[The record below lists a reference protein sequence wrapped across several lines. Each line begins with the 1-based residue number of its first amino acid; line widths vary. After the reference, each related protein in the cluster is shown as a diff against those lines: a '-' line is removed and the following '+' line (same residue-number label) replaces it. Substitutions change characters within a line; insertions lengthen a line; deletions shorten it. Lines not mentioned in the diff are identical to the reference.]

1 MRRRH
6 TAFRLFII
14 PCAGITSAEW
24 LAFRP
29 RLRTVA
35 LCLISL
41 FATAVTDSQIA
52 ADDLSAFRCLDT
64 PGETNS
70 TRHQTVSLSDCIQAA
85 LLNNRELQIERL
97 NPPIAR
103 AWLSAAYGYYDPLFL
118 ADTRVESAA
127 DSGGFDPADFSRDA
141 IYSADSQAARLG
153 LSGFLPGGLSYS
165 LNGTYAHSYGFR
177 NGLNF
182 DSYSLFAGAS
192 VRQPLLKNFWTDQGR
207 MTIRVN
213 KNNLKITELGVVFLT
228 MDVINRTAQA
238 YYELLLAN
246 EELRVREEL
255 VETRRQFLN
264 GVQRKIEMGTLTVLD
279 EQLAQ
284 AQVATAESGSNIARN
299 GMALAENT
307 LKTLL
312 GDSWTNTV
320 DIRLR
325 PTDPLLAVPQAFDLM
340 ESWKRGLAHRADLA
354 QLKQNVEKSEIDV
367 KYRRNQLFPSLD
379 LVAGYGRKGAGTE
392 QLLPPLEASASLS
405 SAFDQVR
412 DGVAPNE
419 MVGVL
424 FSIPLGR
431 SMERANYRAS
441 KQLREQ
447 TRLRVKQQEELVMR
461 EISDALHTA
470 RASLEHVSLTRRAR
484 EFSEKALAAEERKL
498 AGGKSTVFFVLQ
510 LQGDFASAKSA
521 ELRAKADY
529 NRAVSQLAFVEA
541 NTLERSNISME
552 IK

>member
-1 MRRRH
+1 M
-6 TAFRLFII
+6 TRLSGLAILL
-14 PCAGITSAEW
+14 CGLNTSGA
-24 LAFRP
+24 
-29 RLRTVA
+29 
-35 LCLISL
+35 S
-41 FATAVTDSQIA
+41 
-52 ADDLSAFRCLDT
+52 
-64 PGETNS
+64 GETNS
-70 TRHQTVSLSDCIQAA
+70 TRHQAVSLSDCIQAA

-103 AWLSAAYGYYDPLFL
+103 SWLSAAYGYYDPLFL

-141 IYSADSQAARLG
+141 IYSADSEAARLG
-153 LSGFLPGGLSYS
+153 LTGFLPGGLSYS

-182 DSYSLFAGAS
+182 DSYSLFGGAS
-192 VRQPLLKNFWTDQGR
+192 IRQPLLKNFWTDQGR

-213 KNNLKITELGVVFLT
+213 KKNLRITELGVVFLT
-228 MDVINRTAQA
+228 MDVVNRTEQA

-246 EELRVREEL
+246 EELRVREQL
-255 VETRRQFLN
+255 VETRQQFLN
-264 GVQRKIEMGTLTVLD
+264 GVQRKIEMGTLTALD

-284 AQVATAESGSNIARN
+284 AQVATAQSGSNIARN
-299 GMALAENT
+299 ARVLAENI
-307 LKTLL
+307 LKTLV
-312 GDSWTNTV
+312 GDQWTNTV
-320 DIRLR
+320 DIRLQ
-325 PTDPLLAVPQAFDLM
+325 PADPLLILPGSFNLM
-340 ESWKRGLAHRADLA
+340 ESWKRGLDHRADLA
-354 QLKQNVEKSEIDV
+354 QLKQDVEKSEIDL

-392 QLLPPLEASASLS
+392 QVFPPLGANASLT

-419 MVGVL
+419 MVGVI

-447 TRLRVKQQEELVMR
+447 MRLRVKQQEELVMR

-470 RASLEHVSLTRRAR
+470 RASLERVFLTRRAR
-484 EFSEKALAAEERKL
+484 EFSEGALEAEERKL

-510 LQGDFASAKSA
+510 LQGDLASAKSA
-521 ELRAKADY
+521 ELRARADY
-529 NRAVSQLAFVEA
+529 NRALSQLAFAEA
-541 NTLERSNISME
+541 RTLEKSKISME
-552 IK
+552 IR